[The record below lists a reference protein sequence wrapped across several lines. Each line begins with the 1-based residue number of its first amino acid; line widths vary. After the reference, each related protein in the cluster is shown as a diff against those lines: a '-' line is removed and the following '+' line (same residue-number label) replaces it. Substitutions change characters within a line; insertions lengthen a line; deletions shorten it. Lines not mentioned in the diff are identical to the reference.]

1 VPFSFNLNISLKAL
15 NVFRTQ
21 RRSFSSL
28 NGWEDSVKM
37 SKIELLEELKKL
49 AKIDLPNLLS
59 NNSLYYSL
67 CPAVKGQWICQ

>member
-1 VPFSFNLNISLKAL
+1 
-15 NVFRTQ
+15 
-21 RRSFSSL
+21 
-28 NGWEDSVKM
+28 M